1 MLSVSFCRL
10 FRLYIMSMILL
21 VSSLSSKTK
30 YFQKSCSYYLCFYFS
45 LLSPFLWHFSSEHS
59 AQVYGTVRSLMTSP
73 LPFGLSVHCTSPIHS
88 LVPAAPSFPSC
99 PGQYV
104 LPCFPPHSLYPSVCS
119 AGLSAPYV
127 FVLPSLLFEHFL

>member
-30 YFQKSCSYYLCFYFS
+30 YFQKSCSYCRCFYFS
-45 LLSPFLWHFSSEHS
+45 LLSPFLWHFSSGHS

-88 LVPAAPSFPSC
+88 PVPAAPSFSSC

-104 LPCFPPHSLYPSVCS
+104 LPCFPPQSLCPSVCS
-119 AGLSAPYV
+119 ADLSAPSV
-127 FVLPSLLFEHFL
+127 FVLLSPLFGHFL